1 MTHLAHLRS
10 RRAARRKGFTLIE
23 LVLVLTIISF
33 LAAAAIYML
42 MGNVE
47 VAQETRAEQDI
58 QAINTQMK
66 MYVARN
72 LRPPTSDQGIKAL
85 VEKPEIEPL
94 PERWT
99 QLLEEIPKD
108 PWDREYQYE
117 APARRSK
124 RQYDIF
130 SLGPDG
136 VESEDDIGNWKK
148 SSKNKS

>member
-1 MTHLAHLRS
+1 MQSFQRS
-10 RRAARRKGFTLIE
+10 KTGTTSKAFTLIE

-33 LAAAAIYML
+33 LAASAIYLL

-58 QAINTQMK
+58 QAINTQVK

-72 LRPPTSDQGIKAL
+72 LRPPTTEQGIKAL
-85 VEKPEIEPL
+85 VERPDAEPV

-117 APARRSK
+117 APGTRSK
-124 RQYDIF
+124 KQYDIF

-136 VESEDDIGNWKK
+136 VVSEDDIGNWKAK
-148 SSKNKS
+148 VSES

>member
-1 MTHLAHLRS
+1 MMRSRLRS
-10 RRAARRKGFTLIE
+10 IKPQNQAFTLIE

-47 VAQETRAEQDI
+47 VAQETRAEQDV

-72 LRPPTSDQGIKAL
+72 LRPPTSEQGIKAL
-85 VEKPEIEPL
+85 VEKPDSEPI

-99 QLLEEIPKD
+99 QLLEAVPKD
-108 PWDREYQYE
+108 PWDQEYQYE
-117 APARRSK
+117 TPGKRSK
-124 RQYDIF
+124 KQYDIF

-136 VESEDDIGNWKK
+136 EVSDDDIGNWKASTAK
-148 SSKNKS
+148 EG